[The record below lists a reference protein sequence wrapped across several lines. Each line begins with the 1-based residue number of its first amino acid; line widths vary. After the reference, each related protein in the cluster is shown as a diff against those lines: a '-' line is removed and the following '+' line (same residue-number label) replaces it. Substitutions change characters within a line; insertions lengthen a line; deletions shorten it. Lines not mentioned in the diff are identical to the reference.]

1 MKRNLSA
8 VLIAS
13 ALLSSTV
20 AQAETFDLQKLIAAA
35 KQEQPITVY
44 ASTGKIVQ
52 QAKAF
57 SEQYGLQAVGVKAD
71 APQIIEIMS
80 REAQAKNVRADV
92 AIVEDAPAGMTQL
105 LDKGYVQS
113 WVPDDLKSNIAARYQ
128 TPLTVVLAPNVFA
141 YNTDHHTTCPVTNLW
156 QLTEPKW
163 RGRVA
168 MQDPTSKPAYTDWFS
183 QMETHYDQQVRDAY
197 QQEFGKPLQTDE
209 KS

>member
-1 MKRNLSA
+1 MKRKLSA
-8 VLIAS
+8 VLITS
-13 ALLSSTV
+13 ALLSSAV

-105 LDKGYVQS
+105 LKKGYVQS
-113 WVPDDLKSNIAARYQ
+113 WVPDDLK
-128 TPLTVVLAPNVFA
+128 
-141 YNTDHHTTCPVTNLW
+141 
-156 QLTEPKW
+156 
-163 RGRVA
+163 
-168 MQDPTSKPAYTDWFS
+168 
-183 QMETHYDQQVRDAY
+183 
-197 QQEFGKPLQTDE
+197 
-209 KS
+209 

>member
-1 MKRNLSA
+1 MKRKLSA
-8 VLIAS
+8 VLIAT
-13 ALLSSTV
+13 ALLSSTL

-105 LDKGYVQS
+105 LKKRLCSELGAGRS
-113 WVPDDLKSNIAARYQ
+113 ERRHCRPLSGPPDRRAGPECVCL
-128 TPLTVVLAPNVFA
+128 
-141 YNTDHHTTCPVTNLW
+141 
-156 QLTEPKW
+156 
-163 RGRVA
+163 
-168 MQDPTSKPAYTDWFS
+168 
-183 QMETHYDQQVRDAY
+183 
-197 QQEFGKPLQTDE
+197 
-209 KS
+209 